1 MTHEDAG
8 HYAAKHPDA
17 KADPAIAA
25 AIEEKQTNGRIT
37 CAAAHA
43 IASKLG
49 CSPRMVGKNIDLLEM
64 RIAKCQLGLFGH
76 GSVRGKAVAKSPAVA
91 VELETAIRAA
101 MDGDRM
107 TCRAAWDV
115 AERLNLKRLDV
126 ACACEALEIKIGQCQ
141 LGAFGL

>member
-25 AIEEKQTNGRIT
+25 AIEEKQTDGRIT

-49 CSPRMVGKNIDLLEM
+49 CPPEAVGVNIDLLEK

-76 GSVRGKAVAKSPAVA
+76 GSKKGKTVAKASSVA
-91 VELETAIRAA
+91 AELEKAIRAA
-101 MDGDRM
+101 MDGDRI
-107 TCRAAWDV
+107 TCKAAWDV
-115 AERLNLKRLDV
+115 ADHLNLKRLDV

-141 LGAFGL
+141 LGAFGS

>member
-8 HYAAKHPDA
+8 HYAAKHPNA

-25 AIEEKQTNGRIT
+25 AIEEKQTDGRIT

-49 CSPRMVGKNIDLLEM
+49 CPPEAVGVNIDLLEM

-76 GSVRGKAVAKSPAVA
+76 GSVKGKNRRQSVV
-91 VELETAIRAA
+91 
-101 MDGDRM
+101 DRRRPGKGHP
-107 TCRAAWDV
+107 CIHGRRSHYLQG
-115 AERLNLKRLDV
+115 RLG
-126 ACACEALEIKIGQCQ
+126 CG
-141 LGAFGL
+141 

>member
-17 KADPAIAA
+17 KTDPAIAA
-25 AIEEKQTNGRIT
+25 AIEEKQSDGRIT

-43 IASKLG
+43 IASRLG
-49 CSPRMVGKNIDLLEM
+49 CSPIIVGRNIDLQEL

-76 GSVRGKAVAKSPAVA
+76 GSVRGKAVAKSSSVA
-91 VELETAIRAA
+91 AELETAIRAA

-107 TCRAAWDV
+107 TCKAAWNV
-115 AERLNLKRLDV
+115 AEGLNLKRLDV

-141 LGAFGL
+141 LGAFGS

>member
-17 KADPAIAA
+17 ITDPAIAA
-25 AIEEKQTNGRIT
+25 AIEEKQTDGRVT

-49 CSPRMVGKNIDLLEM
+49 CSPRTVGVNIDLLEK
-64 RIAKCQLGLFGH
+64 RISKCQLGLFGH
-76 GSVRGKAVAKSPAVA
+76 GSVKGKAVAKSSSVA
-91 VELETAIRAA
+91 AELEAAIRAA
-101 MDGDRM
+101 IDGERI
-107 TCRAAWDV
+107 TCKAAWDV

-126 ACACEALEIKIGQCQ
+126 ACACEALEVKIGNCQ
-141 LGAFGL
+141 LGAFGS